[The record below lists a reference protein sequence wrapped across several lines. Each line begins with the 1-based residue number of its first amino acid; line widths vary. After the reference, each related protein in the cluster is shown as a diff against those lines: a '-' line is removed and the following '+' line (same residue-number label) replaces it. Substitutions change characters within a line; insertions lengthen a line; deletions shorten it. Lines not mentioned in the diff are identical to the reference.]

1 MWIGT
6 EVRENLDGNEEKNVD
21 VNEKKNVDVNEE
33 KMWMGMRTSMNGRE
47 EKCG

>member
-21 VNEKKNVDVNEE
+21 VNEEKNVDRNEDKCE
-33 KMWMGMRTSMNGRE
+33 RE
-47 EKCG
+47 